1 MLGFDPLY
9 LLFVAPGMVLAFIA
23 QSLVTSRFTR
33 WSRVPTRRGLTGA
46 EVAAAILHVEG
57 ISGVRIEPVD
67 GMLSDHYDPAART
80 LRLSPDVFGG
90 TSVAATGIAAHEVG
104 HAIQHAR
111 AYPWLGMRSSL
122 VPLLGFTSKLSMPII
137 MIGFLMMAVMHSP
150 IGRLVLIVGIA
161 MFAMMVLF
169 QLVTLPV
176 EFDASRRALVA
187 IERGHLAVGNELTG
201 AKEVLSA
208 AALTYV
214 AAAVSSVMTLLYFL
228 VRAGLLG
235 GRREE

>member
-1 MLGFDPLY
+1 
-9 LLFVAPGMVLAFIA
+9 
-23 QSLVTSRFTR
+23 
-33 WSRVPTRRGLTGA
+33 
-46 EVAAAILHVEG
+46 
-57 ISGVRIEPVD
+57 
-67 GMLSDHYDPAART
+67 
-80 LRLSPDVFGG
+80 
-90 TSVAATGIAAHEVG
+90 
-104 HAIQHAR
+104 
-111 AYPWLGMRSSL
+111 MRSSL